1 MEQQPRQRQS
11 ATASSLP
18 HAPSPRHAPAAPMP
32 PSVPVPVPGSWPYR
46 PCRAGAG
53 EIGSS
58 SGSSSSRA
66 ATGNGDG
73 GDVEDD
79 VQDDDSSPRGRRRRS
94 SIAFDPLVRFSDGA
108 KWLVSATADDQQPQS
123 SRGRRQRLTAAHRL
137 LISPPLGPAAN
148 STATPGDDAATG
160 LSPSPSDSVATSPF
174 SEIQTPPAFGDGEC
188 YFRMVRSSSGSSG
201 GSGGWSKAVAV
212 DAAGES
218 KPLPLD
224 REGDVPV
231 PRSRSRSRSGPFR
244 GRAGSSA
251 LDSSCSPA
259 SMFLRSFAAVPT
271 PSHNNHHAHRQP
283 VEPDSEGQEV
293 GPYVLGREVG
303 RGGFSCVREAFALE
317 DGAEVARA
325 VKIVRKNV
333 YDTEPENDQVQ
344 ADFEREVAL
353 WRLLHHPHVLPLV
366 AVLDTP
372 FATFAVMPLLRHGS
386 LCDLLRRR
394 EHRRRGLP
402 AARARRYAGQLA
414 GALRYLH
421 EDMRIAH
428 GDVKPENCL
437 LDLSCDAELGGNIVL
452 CDFGLAR
459 FCDDQSQDRPR
470 DQDQDQDQ
478 DQSLTY
484 CITGSLPYSS
494 PEMLLRAG
502 RDEPCAPPADVWAF
516 AVTVYALHTGVL
528 PFNNGLPQKL
538 AAMIMDGR
546 WDADQLA
553 QSWGLR
559 EAGAEAAQSVVD
571 VVEGG
576 LRADVDERWTIGD
589 VLDSPW
595 LAAAGE
601 SLCC

>member
-1 MEQQPRQRQS
+1 MEQQPRHRQS
-11 ATASSLP
+11 ATATPLP
-18 HAPSPRHAPAAPMP
+18 HASSPRHAPTAPMP
-32 PSVPVPVPGSWPYR
+32 PSVPVPVPGSWSYRPYR
-46 PCRAGAG
+46 AGPG
-53 EIGSS
+53 EIDGSS
-58 SGSSSSRA
+58 GR
-66 ATGNGDG
+66 ATGNGDYG
-73 GDVEDD
+73 IVEDD
-79 VQDDDSSPRGRRRRS
+79 DSGPRGRRRRS

-108 KWLVSATADDQQPQS
+108 KWLDSTTADEQQPQS

-137 LISPPLGPAAN
+137 LISPPLGTVAN
-148 STATPGDDAATG
+148 SSSTTGDDAGTG
-160 LSPSPSDSVATSPF
+160 LSPSPSDSIATSPF

-201 GSGGWSKAVAV
+201 GSGGGWSKAMAASM
-212 DAAGES
+212 DTAGET
-218 KPLPLD
+218 KPLPLE
-224 REGDVPV
+224 REGEVPV

-244 GRAGSSA
+244 GRTGSSA

-259 SMFLRSFAAVPT
+259 SMFLRSFAAIPT
-271 PSHNNHHAHRQP
+271 PSHNHNHHAHRQP
-283 VEPDSEGQEV
+283 AEPDSEGQEV

-317 DGAEVARA
+317 DGVEVVRA

-353 WRLLHHPHVLPLV
+353 WRLLHHTHVLPLV

-414 GALRYLH
+414 RALCYLH
-421 EDMRIAH
+421 EDMRVAH

-437 LDLSCDAELGGNIVL
+437 LDLSCDAELGGNIML

-459 FCDDQSQDRPR
+459 FCDEQSQDRHQ

-538 AAMIMDGR
+538 AAMIMDGH

-559 EAGAEAAQSVVD
+559 EAGPEAARSVVE

-595 LAAAGE
+595 LVAAD
-601 SLCC
+601 CC